1 MKNLKIFATQSD
13 YEAYIADKP
22 ILPNV
27 SYIKSEESVGY
38 APKYEPFYIEAVEE
52 LRVQFYG
59 NDLQYSLDNA
69 TWNTL
74 PNGAETPTI
83 RAGEK
88 VYFKA
93 EGLVPEHLKGIGTFT
108 ITSRCNV
115 GGNILSLLF
124 GDYAYRQSL
133 VGYDS
138 AFTKLLERTPVV
150 DASSLL
156 LPSDYLSD
164 YCYKELFS
172 RCDDL
177 LYAPELPAMHLAGW
191 CYEETYAYCSNLVKP
206 SELPA
211 KVLVNY
217 CYEGMYA
224 HSTNL
229 KVAPILSAET
239 LAEGCYMSMFN
250 SCNQLNAITM
260 TAKNNLEARWALSNW
275 VSLVS
280 SSGTFV
286 KAAGANI
293 PTGESGIPSGWT
305 IEEVAV

>member
-27 SYIKSEESVGY
+27 SYIKSDESVGF
-38 APKYEPFYIEAVEE
+38 APKYEPFYIEAIED
-52 LRVQFYG
+52 LRVQFSG
-59 NDLQYSLDNA
+59 NDLQYSLDNIN
-69 TWNTL
+69 WNRL
-74 PNGAETPTI
+74 PNSTETPTI

-93 EGLVPEHLKGIGTFT
+93 EGLVPQALKGIGTFS
-108 ITSRCNV
+108 ITSYCNV

-133 VGYDS
+133 VGYDF
-138 AFTKLLERTPVV
+138 AFTKLLERTPII
-150 DASSLL
+150 DASLLL
-156 LPSDYLSD
+156 LPSDYLS
-164 YCYKELFS
+164 YQCYRELFS
-172 RCDDL
+172 RCSDL
-177 LYAPELPAMHLAGW
+177 LYAPKLPAMNLAAW
-191 CYEETYAYCSNLVKP
+191 CYEETYAYCSNLETP

-211 KVLVNY
+211 KVLVGY
-217 CYEGMYA
+217 CYCNMYRN
-224 HSTNL
+224 SGI
-229 KVAPILSAET
+229 KVSPILSADT
-239 LAEGCYMSMFN
+239 LVDGCYNGIFMN
-250 SCNQLNAITM
+250 CPQLQKVTM
-260 TAKNNLEARWALSNW
+260 TAKNNLGAHNALSVW
-275 VSLVS
+275 VSGVP

-286 KAAGANI
+286 KAAGVTI